1 MEKAPMS
8 QHMLIEIEFPTDL
21 EKFRLPAG
29 VQQRLQELLDR
40 QDQGNN
46 LTPAERQE
54 AEGLV
59 ELAEM
64 LSLLQLRARRVTQ
77 RGPHSP

>member
-1 MEKAPMS
+1 MTRYPLLVTLCQGSPSRHMVRNLPEGEK
-8 QHMLIEIEFPTDL
+8 QT
-21 EKFRLPAG
+21 
-29 VQQRLQELLDR
+29 
-40 QDQGNN
+40 
-46 LTPAERQE
+46 ERQE

-77 RGPHSP
+77 RGPYSP

>member
-1 MEKAPMS
+1 MS
-8 QHMLIEIEFPTDL
+8 QHMLIEIEFSTDL